1 MLALLCIRNLSL
13 TKTALFE
20 CFGLHIMSNVGF
32 PLKSF
37 LFVISFVDIYRCFLF
52 FEHTVLKTY
61 KQIID
66 ICYICLN
73 CSRTDKW
80 WSVASWGT
88 SLSLSL
94 CLCLCLFLCLCLS
107 LLANES
113 LSKVSFW
120 WKGNKVPSFSYIG
133 AVLRIHATISFLLHR
148 IFHVRSSFPIVGVRF
163 WHLFWWEM
171 SSVASFWSKLWRGS
185 GGLLYN
191 WEIKK

>member
-1 MLALLCIRNLSL
+1 MMALLCIRNLSL

-20 CFGLHIMSNVGF
+20 CFGLHIMSDVGF

-37 LFVISFVDIYRCFLF
+37 LFAISFVDIYRFFLS

-66 ICYICLN
+66 ICYICLH

-80 WSVASWGT
+80 WSVASWGNFPLT
-88 SLSLSL
+88 VSLS
-94 CLCLCLFLCLCLS
+94 LS

-120 WKGNKVPSFSYIG
+120 SKGNKVPSFSYIG
-133 AVLRIHATISFLLHR
+133 AVLRIHVTISFLPHR

-163 WHLFWWEM
+163 WHLFWWEI

-185 GGLLYN
+185 CGLLYN
-191 WEIKK
+191 GEIKKLKKK